1 MKNNN
6 SLIYNAFLIIGDA
19 VALVVAFLGAFFVRS
34 HLINTPVAHPVHVS
48 TYILVFS
55 ALLPFWILTFALL
68 GLYNHSIYEKRFS
81 EIGRLFIGSF
91 IGMLFVVFWNYLSL
105 KPILPSKLVVIL
117 GFVFGFVALV
127 IVRNIIRLVQTL
139 MFRFRVGLTNVVIT
153 GNTAVARELVES
165 LYNSRQ
171 SGYYI
176 VGVVGSE
183 RAIYGHTNIKNYPD
197 FRSLLRAVHTD
208 SFDAI
213 IQTELYA
220 DETRNQEIL
229 EFAQRHHIAYRF
241 VPGNTELF
249 VGNIDVELFRSAIP
263 VIAVNE
269 TALFGWGRIV
279 KRVFDFFVSFIL
291 LLIALP
297 FMLIISIVIKIF
309 NSGPVFLK
317 QTRLT
322 RYDHKFTVYKFRTI
336 KKTYHNL
343 SPEAAFVKMGK
354 PELISGYRTNG
365 DKISHDP
372 RYSKLGN
379 FLRATSLDELP
390 QLFNI
395 VKGNIS
401 LVGPRALVPEELA
414 IYPKRHTILS
424 VRSGLTGLAQVSGR
438 RNISFEER
446 RKLDL
451 FYVQN
456 WSFWLDLTI
465 LAKTIGAIID
475 KRGGGQ

>member
-6 SLIYNAFLIIGDA
+6 SLIYNSFLIIGDA
-19 VALVVAFLGAFFVRS
+19 VALIVAFLGAFFVRS
-34 HLINTPVAHPVHVS
+34 HLISTPVAHPVQVT

-55 ALLPFWILTFALL
+55 ALLPFWVLTFALL

-105 KPILPSKLVVIL
+105 TPILPSKLVVIL
-117 GFVFGFVALV
+117 GFCFGFVALV
-127 IVRNIIRLVQTL
+127 LVRNVIRLIQTL
-139 MFRFRVGLTNVVIT
+139 LFRFRLGLTNVVLT
-153 GNTAVARELVES
+153 GNTAVTRELVET

-183 RAIYGHTNIKNYPD
+183 RAVYGHSNIKNYPD
-197 FRSLLRAVHTD
+197 FRTMLQRIKIDDL
-208 SFDAI
+208 DAI

-220 DETRNQEIL
+220 DESRNQEIL
-229 EFAQRHHIAYRF
+229 EYAQKHHIAYRF

-263 VIAVNE
+263 VINVNE

-279 KRVFDFFVSFIL
+279 KRAFDLLVGSIL
-291 LLIALP
+291 QIIALP
-297 FMLIISIVIKIF
+297 FMFITAIVIKLFDRGPIF
-309 NSGPVFLK
+309 FK

-322 RYDHKFTVYKFRTI
+322 RYNQKFTVYKFRTI
-336 KKTYHNL
+336 KETYHNL
-343 SPEAAFVKMGK
+343 SPEEAFTKMGK
-354 PELISGYRTNG
+354 PQLIEAYRANG
-365 DKISHDP
+365 DKIPHDP
-372 RYSKLGN
+372 RYGKLGN

-395 VKGNIS
+395 IKGDLS

-414 IYPKRHTILS
+414 LYAKRHTILS

-451 FYVQN
+451 YYVQN
-456 WSFWLDLTI
+456 WSFWFDLTI

-475 KRGGGQ
+475 KRGDTQ

>member
-6 SLIYNAFLIIGDA
+6 SLIYNSFLIIGDA
-19 VALVVAFLGAFFVRS
+19 VALVAAFLGAFFVRA
-34 HLINTPVAHPVHVS
+34 HLFNAPVAHPVHIT

-55 ALLPFWILTFALL
+55 ALLPFWVLTFALL

-105 KPILPSKLVVIL
+105 KPILPSKSVVL
-117 GFVFGFVALV
+117 FGFAFGFIALV
-127 IVRNIIRLVQTL
+127 IVRNIIRWFQTL
-139 MFRFRVGLTNVVIT
+139 MFRFRVGLTNVVLT
-153 GNTAVARELVES
+153 GNTAIARELVES
-165 LYNSRQ
+165 LYNSRL

-183 RAIYGHTNIKNYPD
+183 RAVYGHSNIKNYPD
-197 FRSLLRAVHTD
+197 FRTMLRSVKTD

-220 DETRNQEIL
+220 DESRNQEIL

-279 KRVFDFFVSFIL
+279 KRLFDIIIGGIMQ
-291 LLIALP
+291 LIALP
-297 FMLIISIVIKIF
+297 FMLIIAIVIKLYDH
-309 NSGPVFLK
+309 GPILLR

-322 RYDHKFTVYKFRTI
+322 RYNQKFTVYKFRTI

-343 SPEAAFVKMGK
+343 SPEAAFTKMGK
-354 PELISGYRTNG
+354 PELIAAYRDNG
-365 DKISHDP
+365 DQIPHDP

-395 VKGNIS
+395 VKGDTS
-401 LVGPRALVPEELA
+401 LVGPRSLVPEELEVYA
-414 IYPKRHTILS
+414 KRHTILS

-438 RNISFEER
+438 RNISFDER

-451 FYVQN
+451 YYVQN

-465 LAKTIGAIID
+465 LAKTIGSIID
-475 KRGGGQ
+475 KRGGA

>member
-6 SLIYNAFLIIGDA
+6 SLVYNSFLIIGDA
-19 VALVVAFLGAFFVRS
+19 IALVVAFIGAFFVRS
-34 HLINTPVAHPVHVS
+34 HLINTPVAHPVHVT

-105 KPILPSKLVVIL
+105 KPILPSKLVVIF
-117 GFVFGFVALV
+117 GFAFGFVALV
-127 IVRNIIRLVQTL
+127 IVRNIIRFAQTL
-139 MFRFRVGLTNVVIT
+139 LFRFRVGLTNVVLI
-153 GNTAVARELVES
+153 GNTPVAKELVDS

-176 VGVVGSE
+176 VGVVGSKQ
-183 RAIYGHTNIKNYPD
+183 AIIGHSNIKNYPN
-197 FRSLLRAVHTD
+197 FRAMLELIKADSL
-208 SFDAI
+208 DAI

-220 DETRNQEIL
+220 DESRNQEIL

-279 KRVFDFFVSFIL
+279 KRTFDIL
-291 LLIALP
+291 VGGILQLIALP
-297 FMLIISIVIKIF
+297 FMLIIAIVIKLYDR
-309 NSGPVFLK
+309 GPIMLK

-322 RYDHKFTVYKFRTI
+322 RFDHKFTVYKFRTV
-336 KKTYHNL
+336 KKMYHNL
-343 SPEAAFVKMGK
+343 SPEEAFTQMGK
-354 PELISGYRTNG
+354 SELITAYRANG
-365 DKISHDP
+365 DQIPHDP

-395 VKGNIS
+395 VKGDIS

-414 IYPKRHTILS
+414 IYAKRHTILS

-451 FYVQN
+451 YYVQN
-456 WSFWLDLTI
+456 WSFWMDLTI

-475 KRGGGQ
+475 KRGQT

>member
-6 SLIYNAFLIIGDA
+6 SLIYNLFLIIGDV
-19 VALVVAFLGAFFVRS
+19 VALVAAFLGAFFVRA
-34 HLINTPVAHPVHVS
+34 HLFNAPVAHPVHVT

-55 ALLPFWILTFALL
+55 ALLPFWVLTFALL

-105 KPILPSKLVVIL
+105 KPILPSKLVVI
-117 GFVFGFVALV
+117 FGFAFGFIALV
-127 IVRNIIRLVQTL
+127 IVRNIIRLSQTL
-139 MFRFRVGLTNVVIT
+139 MFRFRVGLTNVVLT
-153 GNTAVARELVES
+153 GNTAAARELVES
-165 LYNSRQ
+165 LYNSRR

-183 RAIYGHTNIKNYPD
+183 RAVYGHSNIKNYPD
-197 FRSLLRAVHTD
+197 FRTMLKSVKAD

-213 IQTELYA
+213 IQTELYV
-220 DETRNQEIL
+220 DESRNQEIL

-279 KRVFDFFVSFIL
+279 KRLFDIL
-291 LLIALP
+291 VGGLLQLIALP
-297 FMLIISIVIKIF
+297 FMLIIAIVIKLYDH
-309 NSGPVFLK
+309 GPILLK

-322 RYDHKFTVYKFRTI
+322 RYDQKFTVYKFRTI

-343 SPEAAFVKMGK
+343 SPEAAFTKMGE
-354 PELISGYRTNG
+354 PQLITAYRDNG
-365 DKISHDP
+365 DQIPHDP

-395 VKGNIS
+395 VKGDIS
-401 LVGPRALVPEELA
+401 LVGPRSLVPEELEVYA
-414 IYPKRHTILS
+414 KRHTILS

-451 FYVQN
+451 YYVQN

-475 KRGGGQ
+475 KRGGA

>member
-6 SLIYNAFLIIGDA
+6 SLIYNSFLIIGDV
-19 VALVVAFLGAFFVRS
+19 VALVVAFLGAFFVRA
-34 HLINTPVAHPVHVS
+34 HLFNAPVAYPVHIT

-55 ALLPFWILTFALL
+55 ALLPFWVLTFALL

-105 KPILPSKLVVIL
+105 KPILPSKLVVI
-117 GFVFGFVALV
+117 FGFAFGFIALV
-127 IVRNIIRLVQTL
+127 IVRNIIRLSQTL
-139 MFRFRVGLTNVVIT
+139 MFRFRVGLTNVVLT

-183 RAIYGHTNIKNYPD
+183 RAIYGHSNIKNYPD
-197 FRSLLRAVHTD
+197 FQTMLESVKAD

-213 IQTELYA
+213 IQTELYV
-220 DETRNQEIL
+220 DESRNQEIL

-279 KRVFDFFVSFIL
+279 KRLFDIL
-291 LLIALP
+291 VGGLLQLIALP
-297 FMLIISIVIKIF
+297 FMLIIAIVIKLYDH
-309 NSGPVFLK
+309 GPILLK

-322 RYDHKFTVYKFRTI
+322 RYDQKFTVYKFRTI

-343 SPEAAFVKMGK
+343 SPEAAFTKMGE
-354 PELISGYRTNG
+354 PQLITAYRDNG
-365 DKISHDP
+365 DQIPHDP

-395 VKGNIS
+395 VKGDIS
-401 LVGPRALVPEELA
+401 LVGPRSLVPEELEVYA
-414 IYPKRHTILS
+414 KRHTILS

-451 FYVQN
+451 YYVQN

-475 KRGGGQ
+475 KRGGA

>member
-6 SLIYNAFLIIGDA
+6 SLIYNLFLIIGDA
-19 VALVVAFLGAFFVRS
+19 IALVVAFLGAFFVRA
-34 HLINTPVAHPVHVS
+34 HLYNAPVAHPVHVT

-105 KPILPSKLVVIL
+105 KPIIPSKLVVI
-117 GFVFGFVALV
+117 FGFCFGFIALV
-127 IVRNIIRLVQTL
+127 LERNIIRWVHTL
-139 MFRFRVGLTNVVIT
+139 LFSFRIGLTNVVIT

-171 SGYYI
+171 SGYYV

-197 FRSLLRAVHTD
+197 FRSMLRDIHID
-208 SFDAI
+208 SLDAI

-220 DETRNQEIL
+220 DESRNQEIL

-263 VIAVNE
+263 VINVNE

-279 KRVFDFFVSFIL
+279 KRVFDILVGSIL

-297 FMLIISIVIKIF
+297 FMLIIAIVIKIF
-309 NSGPVFLK
+309 DPGPIFLK

-322 RYDHKFTVYKFRTI
+322 RYDQKFTVYKFRTI
-336 KKTYHNL
+336 KKIYNNL
-343 SPEAAFVKMGK
+343 SPEAAFEKMGK
-354 PELISGYRTNG
+354 PDLISAYRANG
-365 DKISHDP
+365 DKIPNDP

-390 QLFNI
+390 QFYNV
-395 VKGNIS
+395 VKGDLS
-401 LVGPRALVPEELA
+401 LVGPRPLVPEELA
-414 IYPKRHTILS
+414 LYPKRHTILS

-451 FYVQN
+451 YYVQN

-465 LAKTIGAIID
+465 LAKTLGAIID
-475 KRGGGQ
+475 KRGSA